1 LRHEAFRERFS
12 QGAPRAPSRRL
23 SPSAAGIGERCVVR
37 PRRLRY
43 DAPAIADDERAS
55 GEDQM
60 IELDAEQVLH
70 VRPFLSVTAGIV
82 VLFVGKA
89 LNQRFALLREYNIP
103 EPVTGGLL
111 FAVAFGLVYFLA
123 GVDLDFEL
131 TARDVLLVYFFTVIG
146 INARIGDLARGGKPL
161 VALLA
166 VTVSLMLAQNLAGAG
181 AARLLG
187 LDPAVG
193 LLAGSISLTGG
204 HGTAIAWAPV
214 IAETRGI
221 ANAVEIGIVCA
232 TMGLVLASLAG
243 GPVARFL
250 IRRHRLEPQPEAG
263 FDVGVRLEGQHPQI
277 DYFSFLRAIL
287 AIHVAGVIGIL
298 VHQWLESMGV
308 KMPMFLPCLA
318 AGILLTNLLPRVL
331 PSGAWPSRTAALALI
346 AEVSLGVFLA
356 MSLMSMKLWTL
367 ADLAGPLTVL
377 LALQLALALAFAMY
391 VCFWALGRG
400 YDAAV
405 VSAGLIGFGLGAT
418 PTAMANM
425 TAVTQRYGPSHVA
438 FLIVPL
444 VGAFFIDIVNAFL
457 IRTLLAVF

>member
-1 LRHEAFRERFS
+1 
-12 QGAPRAPSRRL
+12 
-23 SPSAAGIGERCVVR
+23 
-37 PRRLRY
+37 
-43 DAPAIADDERAS
+43 
-55 GEDQM
+55 M

-89 LNQRFALLREYNIP
+89 LNQRLALLREYNIP

-111 FAVAFGLVYFLA
+111 FSVAFGLVYLLS
-123 GVDLDFEL
+123 GVKLDFEL
-131 TARDVLLVYFFTVIG
+131 TARDILLVYFFTVIG
-146 INARIGDLARGGKPL
+146 INAHVGDLARGGKPL
-161 VALLA
+161 VLLLA
-166 VTVSLMLAQNLAGAG
+166 VTVAFMLVENLAGVG

-187 LDPAVG
+187 LNPSVG
-193 LLAGSISLTGG
+193 LLAGSISMTGG

-214 IAETRGI
+214 IAETRGV
-221 ANAVEIGIVCA
+221 ANAMEIGVVCA

-250 IRRHRLEPQPEAG
+250 IQRYRLEAQPEQA
-263 FDVGVRLEGQHPQI
+263 FDVGVRLEAQHPQI

-298 VHQWLESMGV
+298 VHRWLESAGV
-308 KMPMFLPCLA
+308 KMPLFLPCLA

-346 AEVSLGVFLA
+346 AELSLGVFLA

-367 ADLAGPLTVL
+367 ADLAGPLAVL
-377 LALQLALALAFAMY
+377 LTLQLVLAVVFAVY
-391 VCFWALGRG
+391 VCFRILGRG

-405 VSAGLIGFGLGAT
+405 VSAGFIGFGLGAT

-425 TAVTQRYGPSHVA
+425 TAVTQRHGHVA

-444 VGAFFIDIVNAFL
+444 VGAFFIDIANAFV
-457 IRTLLAVF
+457 IRLFLAAV